1 MDGVYGPHCQTW
13 SQGTAAVRVEMEAK
27 QPKTHPDQADKYEKL
42 TPAEAPG
49 WASHTLGVWSR
60 EQQNTLQS
68 VLRLS
73 SFDGMCVFNPFIPAD
88 TKGNCSRS
96 KDNLKH
102 WVLIL
107 GKLIA

>member
-1 MDGVYGPHCQTW
+1 MGQ
-13 SQGTAAVRVEMEAK
+13 
-27 QPKTHPDQADKYEKL
+27 
-42 TPAEAPG
+42 
-49 WASHTLGVWSR
+49 SHFRSLRSR

-88 TKGNCSRS
+88 TKVNCSRS
-96 KDNLKH
+96 NDNLKH

-107 GKLIA
+107 GKLIS